1 MAFELRRM
9 EFLSTGPTA
18 FFAGDADRAE
28 QSDQWISGVVRSEL
42 PTGKSLALHQLTVL
56 LRARDLLDG
65 EIERLKG
72 LFDQA
77 QHATSP

>member
-1 MAFELRRM
+1 M
-9 EFLSTGPTA
+9 EFLGAGPMA

-28 QSDQWISGVVRSEL
+28 QSDQWISGVVKSN
-42 PTGKSLALHQLTVL
+42 GKSLALHQLTVL

-65 EIERLKG
+65 EIERLKH

-77 QHATSP
+77 EQSL

>member
-1 MAFELRRM
+1 MSFELRRM
-9 EFLSTGPTA
+9 EFLAAGPTA

-28 QSDQWISGVVRSEL
+28 QSGQWISGVVKSEL
-42 PTGKSLALHQLTVL
+42 PNGKSLALHQLTVL

-65 EIERLKG
+65 EIERLKR

-77 QHATSP
+77 EQSL